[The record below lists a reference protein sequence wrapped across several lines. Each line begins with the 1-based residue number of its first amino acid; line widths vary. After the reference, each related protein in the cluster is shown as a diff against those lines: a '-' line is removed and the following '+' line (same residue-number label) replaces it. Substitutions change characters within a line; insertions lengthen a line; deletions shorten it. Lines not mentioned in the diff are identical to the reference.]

1 LKKKPGEVSPSRL
14 SFDGLNY
21 LNDLNVLSPDSAV
34 SLKETASEVEPG
46 VAKAPTVNF
55 QSHFALSHFVV
66 TSFNVPSKHLCSMSG
81 QRQTASPPQA
91 DQPSA
96 EALLRKGCAS
106 RFPVER
112 NCGIRLELMFLY

>member
-46 VAKAPTVNF
+46 VAKA
-55 QSHFALSHFVV
+55 S
-66 TSFNVPSKHLCSMSG
+66 
-81 QRQTASPPQA
+81 
-91 DQPSA
+91 
-96 EALLRKGCAS
+96 
-106 RFPVER
+106 
-112 NCGIRLELMFLY
+112 NCKFSTLFEKYVMG